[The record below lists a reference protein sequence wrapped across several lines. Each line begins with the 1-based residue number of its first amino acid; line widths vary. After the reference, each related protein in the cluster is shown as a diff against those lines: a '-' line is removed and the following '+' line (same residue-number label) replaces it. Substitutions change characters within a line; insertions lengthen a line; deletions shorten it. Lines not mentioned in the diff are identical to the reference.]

1 MKLKQVGEVLHLA
14 KSGKL
19 IVRLNPPYD
28 LSIIGQSVVDKKGTR
43 IGKIIELLGPVK
55 SPLASA
61 LPIADTTKM
70 MSGMPVYQAEIISR
84 HRDESMKHM
93 RRSRKNLFKA
103 KRK

>member
-1 MKLKQVGEVLHLA
+1 MA

-19 IVRLNPPYD
+19 IVRLNPSYD

-61 LPIADTTKM
+61 LPIADATKM
-70 MSGMPVYQAEIISR
+70 MSGMAVFQTEIISR
-84 HRDESMKHM
+84 NGDESMKQM

>member
-19 IVRLNPPYD
+19 IVRLNPSYD
-28 LSIIGQSVVDKKGTR
+28 LSIIGQSVVDMKGTR

-61 LPIADTTKM
+61 LPIVDATKM
-70 MSGMPVYQAEIISR
+70 MNGMAVFQTEIFSR
-84 HRDESMKHM
+84 HRDESMKQM
-93 RRSRKNLFKA
+93 RRSSKNLFKA

>member
-1 MKLKQVGEVLHLA
+1 MA

-19 IVRLNPPYD
+19 IVRLNPSCD
-28 LSIIGQSVVDKKGTR
+28 LSIVGQSVVDKKGTR

-61 LPIADTTKM
+61 LPISDSIKM
-70 MSGMPVYQAEIISR
+70 ISGMAVFQTEIISR
-84 HRDESMKHM
+84 HRDESEKHM
-93 RRSRKNLFKA
+93 RRSRKNLFKG

>member
-19 IVRLNPPYD
+19 IVRLNPSYD
-28 LSIIGQSVVDKKGTR
+28 LSIIGQSVVDKRGTR
-43 IGKIIELLGPVK
+43 IGKIIELLGPIK

-70 MSGMPVYQAEIISR
+70 MSGMAVFQTEIITR
-84 HRDESMKHM
+84 HGDEFLK

>member
-19 IVRLNPPYD
+19 IVRLNPSYD
-28 LSIIGQSVVDKKGTR
+28 LSIIGQSVVDRKGTR

-61 LPIADTTKM
+61 LPIADATKM
-70 MSGMPVYQAEIISR
+70 MSGMAVFQTEITR
-84 HRDESMKHM
+84 HGDESMK